1 MRKNRLPAWIW
12 NLEEELYRTYESLL
26 REGRQVPAEADA
38 KTFPEIGDIRIFLI
52 DPPIYLIVA
61 EYLEDELYM
70 CIPLTEFWSLAKTSR
85 IPPKIV
91 LERYK
96 IVLSPLPFRTYFA
109 RRVLHTYTKKLAEL
123 NHDYVSQ
130 MVKYVDSVK
139 YKVGGIRQKFME
151 SEIRRLGP
159 HVIGNIMEYLNQL
172 EEEEES
178 YILLPEVA
186 LDRSY
191 ALASTTNAFK
201 GKNWLGVYDD
211 GFLYVYLPEELV
223 GKRVRISFLGQV
235 VYEGELKTHLLKI
248 RVKDRSQLANIQEE
262 LYVQVL

>member
-1 MRKNRLPAWIW
+1 MRKDRLPAWIW

-26 REGRQVPAEADA
+26 KEGKQTPAEADV
-38 KTFPEIGDIRIFLI
+38 KTSPEIGDLRIFLI
-52 DPPIYLIVA
+52 DPPIYLVIA

-70 CIPLTEFWSLAKTSR
+70 CIPLTEFWFLAKTSR

-91 LERYK
+91 LKRYK
-96 IVLSPLPFRTYFA
+96 IVLSPLPFRTYFT
-109 RRVLHTYTKKLAEL
+109 RRVLYTYTKKLASL
-123 NHDYVSQ
+123 NNEYISQ
-130 MVKYVDSVK
+130 IVKYVDGVN

-159 HVIGNIMEYLNQL
+159 HVIGNIMEYLSQL
-172 EEEEES
+172 EEEEEP
-178 YILLPEVA
+178 YILLPDVA

-201 GKNWLGVYDD
+201 GKNWLGVYEDD
-211 GFLYVYLPEELV
+211 ILYIYLPEELV
-223 GKRVRISFLGQV
+223 GKKIRITFFGQV
-235 VYEGELKTHLLKI
+235 VYEGELKAHLLKI
-248 RVKDRSQLANIQEE
+248 RVKDRSQLAHIQEE